1 MATKVLF
8 KGYSSKTSVRKL
20 KDMDLAKQDLTNHFN
35 TKKGERLMEPSYG
48 SLVWDLMFEPYDDT
62 VEDAVKEDCI
72 DIVSQDPRWN
82 LREVVTYSNQNAISI
97 QMRLKYTPTDQEDIL
112 SINFDRNLSEAK

>member
-112 SINFDRNLSEAK
+112 FINFDRNLSEAK

>member
-8 KGYSSKTSVRKL
+8 KGYSSKTSIRKL

-35 TKKGERLMEPSYG
+35 TKKGERLMDPSYG
-48 SLVWDLMFEPYDDT
+48 SLIWDLLFEPYDDT
-62 VEDAVKEDCI
+62 VEDVIKEDCI

>member
-35 TKKGERLMEPSYG
+35 TKKGERLMEPSYD